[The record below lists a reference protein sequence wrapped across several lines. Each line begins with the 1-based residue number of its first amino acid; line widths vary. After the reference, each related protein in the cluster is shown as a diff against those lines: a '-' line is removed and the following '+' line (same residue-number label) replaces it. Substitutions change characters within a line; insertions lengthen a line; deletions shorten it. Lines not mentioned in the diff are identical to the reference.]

1 MDFFGAQKG
10 SHVHKQLAILY
21 VRRDDFAVHK
31 QLAILYV
38 RRDDF
43 LAELG
48 RASALPED
56 PALAGPGD
64 LTGRPLE
71 NRPSTSG
78 AGRVGQPAPLGT
90 APALASPGL

>member
-1 MDFFGAQKG
+1 MDLFFWAQKG
-10 SHVHKQLAILY
+10 SHVHKQLAILYVRRDDFAVHKQLAILY

-48 RASALPED
+48 RASALPE
-56 PALAGPGD
+56 
-64 LTGRPLE
+64 
-71 NRPSTSG
+71 
-78 AGRVGQPAPLGT
+78 APK
-90 APALASPGL
+90 